1 MSEHTMKERTVDF
14 LRKVALFA
22 GLGDSE
28 LTGLSNL
35 LMEISAQRGEIILL
49 EGDAGRPMY
58 LVASGTV
65 KVYKSS
71 GDGRE
76 QILRLARPGEA
87 FNHICF
93 FDGGPSYANAQA
105 MEQSLLYA
113 IRPVDLEAA
122 LHRHPQIARNANRV
136 LAQEVRLLASLVEDL
151 SFRHVIARV
160 AKILL
165 EYAADGSGSRLRLTQ
180 QEMAAL
186 AGTAREV
193 IGRSLKALEEGGA
206 IRMDRHRIVV
216 RDKEALRNMAGQA
229 V

>member
-1 MSEHTMKERTVDF
+1 MKERTVDF
-14 LRKVALFA
+14 LRKVPLFA
-22 GLGDSE
+22 GLGEGE
-28 LTGLSNL
+28 LAGLSKL
-35 LMEISAQRGEIILL
+35 LMETSVQRGEIILL
-49 EGDAGRPMY
+49 EGDTGRPTY
-58 LVASGTV
+58 LVATGMV

-87 FNHICF
+87 FNHACF
-93 FDGGPSYANAQA
+93 FDGGPSYASAQA
-105 MEQSLLYA
+105 MEPTLLYT

-122 LHRHPQIARNANRV
+122 VRRHPQIAQNSNRL
-136 LAQEVRLLASLVEDL
+136 LAQEVRLLATLVEDL

-165 EYAADGSGSRLRLTQ
+165 EYAVDGSGPRLRLTQ

-193 IGRSLKALEEGGA
+193 IGRSLKTLEEGGA

-216 RDKEALRNMAGQA
+216 RDKGALRDMVGQ
-229 V
+229 VV